1 MKLLYS
7 ILLLLWLA
15 APLRADPVLGRAT
28 FEVRDGARNKTLLV
42 DVWYPVAPGTAGAE
56 PDGAFVTSPEAR
68 NAPVQGDQL
77 PLVMLSHGFHGQPAT
92 LSWIAQ
98 ALVARGYVVAGP
110 THDDPNW
117 QHLHMNHWERARDIS
132 AALTGLLDSPLG
144 QHLDEQR
151 VGMVGY
157 SLGGGTGIWL
167 AGGLATTYRRTAN
180 PGPEYA
186 PQDEFFPVGS
196 LQYNQLVASTDF
208 ELAARSYRDPRLKAI
223 FLLAPSLGWAF
234 DAENLAQIE
243 VPMEIVLGTRDEML
257 VPSGN
262 GEYYA
267 RYVPDCQL
275 RVIEGAGHYI
285 FLDLARPE
293 ALRADPALA
302 EIAVDP
308 PGVDRLAV
316 HQEVAGWMI
325 EFFNRNLGR

>member
-1 MKLLYS
+1 MRLIFS
-7 ILLLLWLA
+7 VLLLLCLA
-15 APLRADPVLGRAT
+15 APLLADPVLGRARL
-28 FEVRDGARNKTLLV
+28 EVRDEARNKTLLV
-42 DVWYPVAPGTAGAE
+42 DVWYPVAPGTAGTE
-56 PDGAFVTSPEAR
+56 QDGPFITSPEAR
-68 NAPVQGDQL
+68 DVAIQGDQL
-77 PLVMLSHGFHGQPAT
+77 PLVMLSHGFHGQPAN

-110 THDDPNW
+110 THDDPNR

-180 PGPEYA
+180 PGADYA
-186 PQDEFFPVGS
+186 PQEEFFPVGS
-196 LQYNQLVASTDF
+196 VQYNQLMASTDF
-208 ELAARSYRDPRLKAI
+208 EQAARSYRDPRLKAF

-234 DAENLAQIE
+234 DAENLEQVG

-257 VPSGN
+257 VPRSN
-262 GEYYA
+262 GEYFA
-267 RYVPDCQL
+267 GHVPDCQL
-275 RVIEGAGHYI
+275 RVVEGAGHYV
-285 FLDLARPE
+285 FLDLVRSE

-308 PGVDRLAV
+308 PGVDRLVV

-325 EFFNRNLGR
+325 EFFDQNLR